1 MMIMDLKYVP
11 YPSEDDYWRVRNFL
25 REVFLLNDRLE
36 NSWHVARLDHLRY
49 HFIDTC
55 HVFESIKDGMA
66 LWEGGDE
73 KIASVVTGLGEGEF
87 RLHFHPQFL
96 EVELVEAMLSWV
108 ETQLAVMDGK
118 KNTVYLPV
126 FEQDHFLQEILL
138 RSGYT
143 KQSGKSRHWWRDL
156 DAPVELAPV
165 PEGYVVRSM
174 GGLDEHPARSWA
186 SWRAFHSDEP
196 SADYDGDY
204 SWYLN
209 FQSAPLYR
217 RDLDIVAVTETGE
230 TASFCTVSYDDYTR
244 SAVCVLVGTAAE
256 HWRRGLGKVVITEG
270 MWRARHLGCTRIFAT
285 AYDPPA
291 NALYGSVLQNHR
303 VAETWSKHW

>member
-1 MMIMDLKYVP
+1 MDLKLRSYQ
-11 YPSEDDYWRVRNFL
+11 SEDDYWRVRNFL

-36 NSWHVARLDHLRY
+36 NSWHVARLDHWRY

-55 HVFESIKDGMA
+55 HVIESIKDGIA
-66 LWEGGDE
+66 LWEASDG

-87 RLHFHPQFL
+87 RLHIHPRFL
-96 EVELVEAMLSWV
+96 EVELVEVMLSWV
-108 ETQLAVMDGK
+108 ETQLAVRHGEK
-118 KNTVYLPV
+118 HTVYLPV
-126 FEQDHFLQEILL
+126 FEHNHFLQEILL

-143 KQSGKSRHWWRDL
+143 RQSGKSRHWWRDL
-156 DAPVELAPV
+156 DASIGLAPV
-165 PEGYVVRSM
+165 PAGYVVRSM

-186 SWRAFHSDEP
+186 SWRAFHADEP
-196 SADYDGDY
+196 IADYDGDH

-230 TASFCTVSYDDYTR
+230 IASFCTVSYDDYTR

-256 HWRRGLGKVVITEG
+256 HWRRGLGKAVITEG
-270 MWRARHLGCTRIFAT
+270 MRRARHLGCTRIFAT

-291 NALYGSVLQNHR
+291 NALYGSVLQTHR
-303 VAETWSKHW
+303 VAETWSKRWE